1 MMAETVVTE
10 IQKNA
15 RETVRLGL
23 SEYRGHQLM
32 FARIWADTG
41 ETAVPTQKG
50 LTVKVEMLPDLIE
63 GLQEVQREAIR
74 AGLLAPQECAA

>member
-1 MMAETVVTE
+1 MAETVIAE
-10 IQKNA
+10 IPKNA

-41 ETAVPTQKG
+41 DTLVPTQKG
-50 LTVKVEMLPDLIE
+50 LTAKVEMLPDLIA

-74 AGLLAPQECAA
+74 AGLLDPQGSAA